1 MPILIDMDK
10 GEWLKAVLHAHSS
23 NSDGW
28 LSPCEVVRFYKAAGY
43 DIVSITDHNKLTPM
57 KDEEAIFLPGI
68 EIDVKSRVSESI
80 YHIVLTGLE
89 EEPGDSVRRD
99 PQRLIDWGVDRGL
112 FVTVAHPYWSML
124 STEDLDSLE
133 RYHAIEVY
141 NTVSEMEVSRG
152 RSDVYWDY
160 LLNKEVFVW
169 GTAVDDAHYY
179 VFDALGGWVMVN
191 AEEKNAEAVLEA
203 LKKGRFYSSMGPE
216 IRYFAV
222 EENKIE
228 IEARPLSV
236 LRILSYDSRGYYF
249 NMRFL
254 DKLKE
259 LKGTKHVIDF
269 EEYSENGAK
278 IMRMALRRNVTVEVR
293 ITEPWIRIKL
303 EGSFPFKRYVRAEV
317 VDENGLSAWTNP
329 VKL

>member
-1 MPILIDMDK
+1 MPTFIDADRNIWM
-10 GEWLKAVLHAHSS
+10 KAILHAHSS

-28 LSPCEVVRFYKAAGY
+28 LSPHEVVDLYKAAGY
-43 DIVSITDHNKLTPM
+43 EIVSITDHNKLTHVHD
-57 KDEEAIFLPGI
+57 DEVVILPGI

-89 EEPGDSVRRD
+89 EEPGDSIRRD
-99 PQRLIDWGVDRGL
+99 PQRLIEWGVDRGL
-112 FVTVAHPYWSML
+112 FVTVAHPCWSML

-191 AEEKNAEAVLEA
+191 VKEKDAEAVLEA
-203 LKKGRFYSSMGPE
+203 LKNGRFYSSMGPE

-228 IEARPLSV
+228 IEAQSLSV

-249 NMRFL
+249 NMGFL

-259 LKGTKHVIDF
+259 LKGTTHVIDF
-269 EEYSENGAK
+269 EEYSENGVK
-278 IMRMALRRNVTVEVR
+278 ILRMALRRNVTVEVR
-293 ITEPWIRIKL
+293 IAEPWVRIKL
-303 EGSFPFKRYVRAEV
+303 EGSFPFKRYVRVEV

-329 VKL
+329 VKI